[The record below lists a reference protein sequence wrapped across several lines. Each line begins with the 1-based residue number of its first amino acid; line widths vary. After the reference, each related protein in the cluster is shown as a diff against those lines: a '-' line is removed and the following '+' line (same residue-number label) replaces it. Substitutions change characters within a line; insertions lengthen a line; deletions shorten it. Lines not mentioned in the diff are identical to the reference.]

1 MSDAAATAAATTPEQ
16 PSLPVPASPFSPTC
30 PLTAAQEDLVI
41 ACYQGCPFLVA
52 HALAA
57 LGVPKAFDEPNPR
70 HANAG
75 HPGIA
80 KKEAEFLERL
90 EDPLTGGSSPTF
102 FDYLGEPPL
111 FSRDPARVAA
121 ARAEQGDSDN
131 DNDSDSMFL
140 SALFGTEGLTLPAGI
155 ADVAPVMGWDVLFMA
170 YVTYFHRTRDT
181 GLHPVLFAA
190 AVGACLAPSPGVT
203 PSLGHQMA
211 LDLLLTV
218 GAAAP
223 MPRYLWHDIMTV
235 VWSATRGE
243 QAVTVVSTANV
254 LIAALALWGVF
265 QGWAL
270 PVQTYM
276 NLHTL
281 VTVVDSVALK
291 LLLATAVP
299 AATTYNP
306 LTEAMLLAPVTGTP
320 AGGGGGGGG
329 SGTSAAPKHSPA
341 RVSLHGRDKA
351 AAAAA
356 SAAAAAEPEAPLT
369 PDKVR
374 RDWMW
379 NLLSTSG
386 LRDMLG
392 TIAVLQGV
400 APALLRTCFGTAS
413 AAKELSITY
422 ALRVVQASL
431 HTWVHPIP
439 KDFVL
444 ARPRA
449 VVAEESKRAKYDA
462 EAKSLAAMMAEA
474 EGAV

>member
-1 MSDAAATAAATTPEQ
+1 MSDTAATAAATATTSEQ
-16 PSLPVPASPFSPTC
+16 PPLPVPASPFSPTC
-30 PLTAAQEDLVI
+30 PLTPAQEDLVI

-57 LGVPKAFDEPNPR
+57 LGVPKAFEDPNPR

-121 ARAEQGDSDN
+121 ARSEP
-131 DNDSDSMFL
+131 SDSRSVCL
-140 SALFGTEGLTLPAGI
+140 SALFEDEGLTFPAGI

-170 YVTYFHRTRDT
+170 YVAYFHRTRDT

-276 NLHTL
+276 HMHTL
-281 VTVVDSVALK
+281 VTVFDSVALK

-299 AATTYNP
+299 AAATYNP
-306 LTEAMLLAPVTGTP
+306 LTEAMLLAPVAGTP
-320 AGGGGGGGG
+320 AGGGSG
-329 SGTSAAPKHSPA
+329 GTSAAPKHSPA